1 MALIEV
7 FRMAW
12 DSLISNKLRSFLT
25 LLGMVIGVFA
35 IIASVTA
42 VNVIDVYF
50 RDTIQFLGSTTFAIH
65 RWPAVRFGPL
75 DERIRNRKKITYQ
88 DMLLLRRR
96 AELPVAVS
104 ASDDFA
110 ITRVRY
116 DGRETDPNVLLIGSD
131 QYYALNHG
139 YEVAE
144 GRFLSEDDVRFA
156 RPVVVMGAT
165 IAEKLFPNEY
175 PIGKVVRI
183 DGFRFRVIGV
193 LARKGQAFGE
203 DQDRRVIA
211 PITRLLQLYAGRHD
225 ENITI
230 EVRAPSV
237 ELLQATM
244 DEVIGIMRVIRKVPP
259 GKPNDFEIITNDSLV
274 KTFTSFTRYLTLGG
288 AGIGFIALLAAGIG
302 IMNIMLVSV
311 KERTREIGIRKA
323 VGATRTDILKQF
335 LLEAI
340 FICEVGGLVG
350 ILLGVAGGNLFAIYA
365 GIRPAFPWLWAMGGV
380 FGVTLIAVVFGVYPA
395 FQAAKLD
402 PIEAL
407 RYE

>member
-1 MALIEV
+1 
-7 FRMAW
+7 MAW

-42 VNVIDVYF
+42 VNVIEVYF

-75 DERIRNRKKITYQ
+75 DERTRNRKKITYE
-88 DMLLLRRR
+88 DMLRLRRM

-104 ASDDFA
+104 AMDEFA

-116 DGRETDPNVLLIGSD
+116 DGRETDPNVFVIGSD
-131 QYYALNHG
+131 EHYAINHG

-144 GRFLSEDDVRFA
+144 GRFLTEDDVRFA
-156 RPVVVMGAT
+156 RPVVVLGAT
-165 IAEKLFPNEY
+165 VAEKLFPSEN
-175 PIGKVVRI
+175 PLNKVVRI
-183 DGFRFRVIGV
+183 DGYKFRVIGV

-203 DQDRRVIA
+203 DQDRRVVA
-211 PITRLLQLYAGRHD
+211 PITRLLQVYAGRHD
-225 ENITI
+225 GNITI
-230 EVRAPSV
+230 EVRAASV
-237 ELLQATM
+237 ELLQPTI
-244 DEVIGIMRVIRKVPP
+244 DEVIGLMRIIRKVPP
-259 GKPNDFEIITNDSLV
+259 GEPNDFEITTNDSLV
-274 KTFTSFTRYLTLGG
+274 KTFTSFTSYLTLGG
-288 AGIGFIALLAAGIG
+288 AGIGLIALLAAGIG

-323 VGATRTDILKQF
+323 VGATRSDILKQF
-335 LLEAI
+335 LLEAV
-340 FICEVGGLVG
+340 FICEVGGIAG
-350 ILLGVAGGNLFAIYA
+350 ILLGLLGGNVFALYA
-365 GIRPAFPWLWAMGGV
+365 GISPAFPWFWAVGGLL
-380 FGVTLIAVVFGVYPA
+380 GVTLIAVIFGVYPA
-395 FQAAKLD
+395 FQAARLN